1 MSNLA
6 FLLMSLYL
14 ELPSCSHLGQDEAGS
29 GRKRCLSLST
39 SPPLEM
45 FLDKVAVDVLPLMT
59 LRAPDRSQ
67 ELDKG
72 GAFLCFSPSLVDSW
86 HPTLAQAQILA
97 PQAVLFSPWA
107 QRGVGRDITLP
118 ASALH
123 PSSEE
128 LTVLTRVK
136 ALSPHLIME
145 QQAHAGLP
153 LEHRW
158 AQWTPGVHQGLLVRA
173 VAHQVQE
180 PCFPDISQAHF
191 AV

>member
-86 HPTLAQAQILA
+86 HPTLA
-97 PQAVLFSPWA
+97 
-107 QRGVGRDITLP
+107 
-118 ASALH
+118 
-123 PSSEE
+123 
-128 LTVLTRVK
+128 
-136 ALSPHLIME
+136 
-145 QQAHAGLP
+145 
-153 LEHRW
+153 
-158 AQWTPGVHQGLLVRA
+158 
-173 VAHQVQE
+173 
-180 PCFPDISQAHF
+180 
-191 AV
+191 